1 MESIMF
7 RIMNVKALHQLED
20 EIEQMEDAQEREIR
34 TQLIERIMEK
44 ITDYDVHV
52 REYAYKQSI
61 KNLLDRGIVIE
72 PAEKAP
78 VIDLWDQ
85 QIDSLVSI
93 ETKHSTQHYSDQF
106 RWHLFSFELLTA
118 DQNDSA
124 RAAFNSAQKNE
135 LYLFFDF
142 ADEAYRIQNAHL
154 LTAEDVDAL
163 RENSP
168 LNYSDMYFFD
178 PVSKWTY
185 VRPHEAYCGPY
196 YYKVGK

>member
-34 TQLIERIMEK
+34 TQLIEQIIEK

-72 PAEKAP
+72 PVEKAP
-78 VIDLWDQ
+78 IIDLWDQ

-93 ETKHSTQHYSDQF
+93 ETKHATQHYSDDDNNHYTPGQQAMQKT
-106 RWHLFSFELLTA
+106 HVTLAIYISDKETGEHSSLIPEISLEGE
-118 DQNDSA
+118 
-124 RAAFNSAQKNE
+124 AQ
-135 LYLFFDF
+135 
-142 ADEAYRIQNAHL
+142 
-154 LTAEDVDAL
+154 
-163 RENSP
+163 
-168 LNYSDMYFFD
+168 
-178 PVSKWTY
+178 
-185 VRPHEAYCGPY
+185 
-196 YYKVGK
+196 

>member
-1 MESIMF
+1 M
-7 RIMNVKALHQLED
+7 
-20 EIEQMEDAQEREIR
+20 
-34 TQLIERIMEK
+34 
-44 ITDYDVHV
+44 
-52 REYAYKQSI
+52 
-61 KNLLDRGIVIE
+61 
-72 PAEKAP
+72 
-78 VIDLWDQ
+78 
-85 QIDSLVSI
+85 VSI

-106 RWHLFSFELLTA
+106 RWHLFSFELLAA

-135 LYLFFDF
+135 LYLFFDW

-154 LTAEDVDAL
+154 LTAEDMDTL

-168 LNYSDMYFFD
+168 LNYSDMYLFD

-196 YYKVGK
+196 YYKVG

>member
-34 TQLIERIMEK
+34 TQLIEQIMEK

-61 KNLLDRGIVIE
+61 KKVLDRGIVIE
-72 PAEKAP
+72 SVERAP

-85 QIDSLVSI
+85 QIDSLVSV

-106 RWHLFSFELLTA
+106 RWHLFSFELLAA
-118 DQNDSA
+118 DQKDLA
-124 RAAFNSAQKNE
+124 RAAFNSTQKNE
-135 LYLFFDF
+135 LYLFFDYV
-142 ADEAYRIQNAHL
+142 DEAYRIQNAYL

-196 YYKVGK
+196 YYKVG

>member
-7 RIMNVKALHQLED
+7 RIMNMKELHRLEEEIEQLED
-20 EIEQMEDAQEREIR
+20 TQEREIR
-34 TQLIERIMEK
+34 NQMIEQIMEK

-61 KNLLDRGIVIE
+61 KDLLDRGVSVE
-72 PAEKAP
+72 PVEKAP
-78 VIDLWDQ
+78 VIALWDQ
-85 QIDSLVSI
+85 QFGSLVSA
-93 ETKHSTQHYSDQF
+93 EMKCAVPHYNDQF
-106 RWHLFSFELLTA
+106 RWHLFSFGLLAA

-124 RAAFNSAQKNE
+124 RTAFNSVQKNE
-135 LYLFFDF
+135 LYLFFDY

-154 LTAEDVDAL
+154 LRAEDVDML

-168 LNYSDMYFFD
+168 LNYADMYLFD
-178 PVSKWTY
+178 PLNKWTY

-196 YYKVGK
+196 YYKVG